1 MKYFIFSPRLQLFM
15 LLGVLFA
22 PLDALAGNTGNEFNS
37 FYTYLLGLAR
47 GFLGKAIA
55 IAAMIIG
62 ALLSL
67 AKGNPMPVLVGIGF
81 AIFLQYGPTVVTG
94 VLTATI

>member
-1 MKYFIFSPRLQLFM
+1 MTLTKLSPRLQLSM
-15 LLGVLFA
+15 LLGMLFA
-22 PLDALAGNTGNEFNS
+22 TPMAFAGNTGNEFNS
-37 FYTYLLGLAR
+37 FYTYLLGLAQ

-55 IAAMIIG
+55 IAAMIVG

-94 VLTATI
+94 ILTATV